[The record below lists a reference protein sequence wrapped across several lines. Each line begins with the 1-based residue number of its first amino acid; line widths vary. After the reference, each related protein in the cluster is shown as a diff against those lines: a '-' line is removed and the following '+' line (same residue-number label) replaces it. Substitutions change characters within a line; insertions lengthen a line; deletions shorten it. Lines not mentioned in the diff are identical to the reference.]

1 MTRTHSGSLVAG
13 GLNWDSLPL
22 KLFAGG
28 NAKFWNPADI
38 DFSRDRAD
46 WERLTEDERDYATRL
61 CAQFIAGEE
70 AVTEDIQPF
79 MAAMRAEGRLGDEM
93 YLTQFAFEEAKHTQ
107 VFRLWLDAVGITDDL
122 HGYLDDMPSYRTM
135 FYEELPDCLNALS
148 IDPSPA
154 AQIRASVTYNHI
166 VEGMLAL
173 TGYYAWHKICVER
186 GILPGMQELV
196 RRIGDDERRHMAWGT
211 FTCRRHVAADDANW
225 AVFETRMNELM
236 PLGLRL
242 IEEGFALYDPMP
254 FDLFEDEFMQYA
266 ADKGMRRFGTINSA
280 RGRPLGEIDLD
291 YSPVQ
296 LEDTF
301 ADEDEKALAGVSPRR
316 SELPHPH
323 GLGVAERAD
332 AQAGEFA
339 AVAGSLDAAEP
350 EFGVGHRHPVD
361 EDLAGLDVVDEALL
375 LGLVVGPG
383 VGPQPEGGGVG
394 DLDGFVD
401 ARGAVHRGDRAEDL
415 FGVERHVLGD
425 VGDHRRRVEP
435 ARPVGTSCRRGGPS
449 RPRRRRRRPAWR
461 FRRDPTRWPADPRR
475 CPGRSDRRP

>member
-1 MTRTHSGSLVAG
+1 MTRTRSDSLAAG

-46 WERLTEDERDYATRL
+46 WERLNEDERDFATRL

-79 MAAMRAEGRLGDEM
+79 MSAMREEGRLGDEM

-107 VFRLWLDAVGITDDL
+107 VFRLWLDAVGMTEDL
-122 HGYLDDMPSYRTM
+122 QAYLEPLPAYRTM
-135 FYEELPDCLNALS
+135 FYDELPDSLNALS
-148 IDPSPA
+148 SDASPA
-154 AQIRASVTYNHI
+154 AQIRASVTYNHV

-225 AVFETRMNELM
+225 GVFESRMNDLM
-236 PLGLRL
+236 PLAL
-242 IEEGFALYDPMP
+242 EATVQGFALFDVMP
-254 FDLFEDEFMQYA
+254 FGLVQDEFMQYA
-266 ADKGMRRFGTINSA
+266 ADKGMRRFGTISSA
-280 RGRPLGEIDLD
+280 RGRPLAEIDLD

-301 ADEDEKALAGVSPRR
+301 AAEDEKALA
-316 SELPHPH
+316 
-323 GLGVAERAD
+323 
-332 AQAGEFA
+332 
-339 AVAGSLDAAEP
+339 AV
-350 EFGVGHRHPVD
+350 
-361 EDLAGLDVVDEALL
+361 
-375 LGLVVGPG
+375 
-383 VGPQPEGGGVG
+383 
-394 DLDGFVD
+394 
-401 ARGAVHRGDRAEDL
+401 
-415 FGVERHVLGD
+415 
-425 VGDHRRRVEP
+425 
-435 ARPVGTSCRRGGPS
+435 
-449 RPRRRRRRPAWR
+449 
-461 FRRDPTRWPADPRR
+461 
-475 CPGRSDRRP
+475 